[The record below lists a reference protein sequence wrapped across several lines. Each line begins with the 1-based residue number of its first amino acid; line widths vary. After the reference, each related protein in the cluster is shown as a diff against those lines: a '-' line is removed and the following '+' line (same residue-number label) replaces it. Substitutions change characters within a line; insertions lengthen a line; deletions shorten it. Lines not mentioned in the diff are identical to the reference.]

1 MKSFFLILVFIF
13 SLSFLK
19 IVKAQDVHFS
29 QFSQTP
35 QLINPAS
42 TGVFDGSFRG
52 IINYRKQW
60 GSFGGGYKTYGAS
73 FDGAITKK
81 NSKGSFLGLGA
92 NFYKDVAGKSNFG
105 NLQIG
110 FSPSA
115 VLAIAKNQTISL
127 GIQAAYGQ
135 YSATISSLTWGN
147 QFNGEGFDSQTNSN
161 ENFSIESSS
170 YFDLGSGIYY
180 EFKNNNSSF
189 LGGEMS
195 NVNVGI
201 AGYHLNQPKQSFF
214 SDSKDVIPMKIVAQA
229 AGNFDLAGS
238 KLALV
243 PSVFYA
249 TQKSLDEI
257 TIGMLLKVKMGK
269 TETTYSGLFK
279 QGAIYFG
286 AHYRFNDAIIPQLY
300 LEFTDYMIGISYDY
314 NISGLSSLT
323 GGSGGL
329 EISIRYVNKPKSL
342 HKSSFK

>member
-1 MKSFFLILVFIF
+1 MKRVFLILVLIF
-13 SLSFLK
+13 SLSVLK

-42 TGVFDGSFRG
+42 TGVFEGSFRG

-60 GSFGGGYKTYGAS
+60 SSFGEGYKTYGAS

-115 VLAIAKNQTISL
+115 VLAIAQNQTLSL

-135 YSATISSLTWGN
+135 YSANLSSLTWGN
-147 QFNGEGFDSQTNSN
+147 QFNGEGFDSQANSN

-180 EFKNNNSSF
+180 EFKNTNSYF
-189 LGGEMS
+189 LGVEMS
-195 NVNVGI
+195 NVNIGI
-201 AGYHLNQPKQSFF
+201 A
-214 SDSKDVIPMKIVAQA
+214 
-229 AGNFDLAGS
+229 
-238 KLALV
+238 
-243 PSVFYA
+243 
-249 TQKSLDEI
+249 
-257 TIGMLLKVKMGK
+257 
-269 TETTYSGLFK
+269 
-279 QGAIYFG
+279 
-286 AHYRFNDAIIPQLY
+286 
-300 LEFTDYMIGISYDY
+300 
-314 NISGLSSLT
+314 
-323 GGSGGL
+323 
-329 EISIRYVNKPKSL
+329 
-342 HKSSFK
+342 